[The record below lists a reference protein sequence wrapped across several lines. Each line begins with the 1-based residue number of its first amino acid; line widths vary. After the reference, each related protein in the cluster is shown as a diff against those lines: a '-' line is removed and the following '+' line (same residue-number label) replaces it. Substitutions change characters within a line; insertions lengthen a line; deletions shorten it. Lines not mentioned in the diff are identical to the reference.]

1 MLKIIDW
8 RAISIALLIVAI
20 WALVVIV
27 SGLGVSVNDATW
39 DFENTGQFGDS
50 FGSLSAIMASLAALS
65 ALATFRI
72 TQDEIERVKAKEAA
86 RDTEIRR
93 EKSATQKRERNL
105 DGAARKS
112 EFERTFFQLVQT
124 FSSIVSE
131 TDYTSQSKIHQD
143 RGRDAF
149 RKMLQWFETAVQ
161 TTQDHEKAFKRT
173 LSQFPNDLFHYF
185 RFLYHL
191 VNFVHESEGID
202 KYFYVRLVRSLLS
215 DAEISLLALNCMY
228 GEGEDKFKPLV
239 EEYALLHNI
248 SDKYKNKLNLEGN
261 FYERA
266 FGRDLAPSKF

>member
-8 RAISIALLIVAI
+8 RAISIALLIVAV

-27 SGLGVSVNDATW
+27 SGLGFSVNDATW

-72 TQDEIERVKAKEAA
+72 TQDEIERVKTREAA

-93 EKSATQKRERNL
+93 EKSAAQKRERNL

-149 RKMLQWFETAVQ
+149 RKMLQWFEAAVQ

-228 GEGEDKFKPLV
+228 GEGEDKFKPPV

-261 FYERA
+261 FYDRA
-266 FGRDLAPSKF
+266 FGRDLAPSKL